1 SSNIKGLNQNN
12 ETPGTYNA
20 QNQPLQALHI
30 YNQAITK
37 QDLSAIASLGKEF
50 LPKIADLLS
59 SGALDNLNLN
69 SPNGF
74 ETLFDILKKYGI
86 ALNQANWKSL
96 LKIINNFSNTTNYH
110 FSQGNLVVGAIKEG
124 QTNTNSVVWFGGD
137 GYKNPCAVGDNTCQM
152 FRQTNLGQLLHSS
165 APYLGYIN

>member
-1 SSNIKGLNQNN
+1 MNSNIKGFNQNN
-12 ETPGTYNA
+12 EIPGTYNA

-37 QDLSAIASLGKEF
+37 QDLSVIASLGKEF
-50 LPKIADLLS
+50 LPKIANLLS

-69 SPNGF
+69 SPNSF
-74 ETLFDILKKYGI
+74 ETILGIFEKYGI
-86 ALNQANWKSL
+86 TLNQENWKSL
-96 LKIINNFSNTTNYH
+96 LKIINGFSNTTNYH

-137 GYKNPCAVGDNTCQM
+137 GYKNPYAGW
-152 FRQTNLGQLLHSS
+152 G
-165 APYLGYIN
+165 